1 MHRLGLSI
9 SHPSLVRVLSA
20 TKAPY
25 NISTLTSTLALRA
38 LSPASIELMQRKVTE
53 LKANRAWLI
62 EQLPGVSS
70 VGRILGGNDANFVLA
85 EILDRRGNGADNARA
100 KAAYTML
107 AEHEGVVVRYRGNEI
122 GCAGCLRVTVGSRD
136 ECEAVVRRLR
146 AVLERV

>member
-1 MHRLGLSI
+1 
-9 SHPSLVRVLSA
+9 VLSA

-25 NISTLTSTLALRA
+25 NISTPTSTLALRA
-38 LSPASIELMQRKVTE
+38 LSPASIKLMRSKVAE
-53 LKANRAWLI
+53 LKENRAWLI
-62 EQLPGVSS
+62 ENLPKVEGV
-70 VGRILGGNDANFVLA
+70 GLILGGNDANFVLA
-85 EILDRRGNGADNARA
+85 EILDRSGTRADNARA

-136 ECEAVVRRLR
+136 ECSAVVRRLR